1 MHLDTLLVKIALIG
15 VLGMIAQWVA
25 WRTGRPAIVFLLL
38 TGIVVGPVLGYLNPA
53 EDFGELQEPIIKLA
67 VAVILFEGGLSLRF
81 RDLIQAA
88 GAVKRL
94 IFLGVPLGFTFC
106 TLAVHY
112 GVGLSWELSMLFGGI
127 LVVTGPTVIGPL
139 LRELRVPRRT
149 GDALKWE
156 AIINDPIGALL
167 AIGIFAYLTYEGIEI
182 DPVNIGTDVLVAT
195 GIAALIGLACGW
207 ALTWLFPR
215 GYVPEF
221 LKAPVLLVTVIASF
235 VAADLVMHESGLVTV
250 TVMGMVMANKPTFST
265 QALRRFKEDLV
276 VLLISGVFIIMSAT
290 LNWDVVSRVQW
301 EFLVFLALLMFVA
314 RPATVLLA
322 LLFSDVP
329 WRERLFIAWIAP
341 RGIVAV
347 AITGLFAIRLEQR
360 GVEGAELL
368 VPLAFATAIATIV
381 AHGFTAKW
389 WAHRLG
395 IDQGRAEGLMLVGVN
410 GFSLALAKALK
421 AQDIKV
427 EVVDSSKFA
436 LRAAKKLEVP
446 THHGDMLDDDWRH
459 HLPLS
464 SFRTVIAMTET
475 DAFNALVCSEL
486 GPELGYDMVAQ
497 AGPDQRTG
505 MTTARGN
512 VIFQEKPSVY
522 DLLVKVGEG
531 WQFSRTRM
539 TEQFRLKD
547 LREYLGD
554 EGMPFAV
561 IRPDNSIELFTSVTQ
576 PTVGEGDV
584 VMSFTAPATAEERK
598 EKHEE
603 KREQKDAKE
612 REAKDKVR

>member
-1 MHLDTLLVKIALIG
+1 MHLDTLMVKIALIG
-15 VLGMIAQWVA
+15 VLGLAAQWIA

-38 TGIVVGPVLGYLNPA
+38 AGIVVGPVLGFLDPEA
-53 EDFGELQEPIIKLA
+53 DFGELQEPIIKLA

-81 RDLIQAA
+81 RDLIHAA

-94 IFLGVPLGFTFC
+94 IFLGVPLGFLFC
-106 TLAVHY
+106 TLTVRY

-149 GDALKWE
+149 ADALKWE

-167 AIGIFAYLTYEGIEI
+167 AIAIFAWLTYEGIEI
-182 DPVNIGTDVLVAT
+182 DPVNIGVDVLVAT
-195 GIAALIGLACGW
+195 GIAALIGFACGW

-215 GYVPEF
+215 GYVPEY
-221 LKAPVLLVTVIASF
+221 LKAPLLLVTVIGSF

-276 VLLISGVFIIMSAT
+276 VLLISGVFIILSAT

-301 EFLVFLALLMFVA
+301 EFVLYLALLMFVA
-314 RPATVLLA
+314 RPATVLTA

-329 WRERLFIAWIAP
+329 WRERLFIAWVAP

-360 GVEGAELL
+360 GVPGAELL

-395 IDQGRAEGLMLVGVN
+395 IDQGRAEGLMLIGVN

-421 AQDIKV
+421 NSDIKV
-427 EVVDSSKFA
+427 ELVDSSKFA
-436 LRAAKKLEVP
+436 LRAAKKLEIP

-464 SFRTVIAMTET
+464 SFNTVIAMTET

-486 GPELGYDMVAQ
+486 GPELGYDKVAQ

-512 VIFQEKPSVY
+512 VIFQERPSVY
-522 DLLVKVGEG
+522 DLLVRVGEG
-531 WQFSRTRM
+531 WEFARTRM
-539 TEQFRLKD
+539 SEQFKMKD

-554 EGMPFAV
+554 QGMPFAV
-561 IRPDNSIELFTSVTQ
+561 IRPDKSLELFTSIAQ

-584 VMSFTAPATAEERK
+584 VLSFTAPDTAEERK
-598 EKHEE
+598 EKRDAGRE
-603 KREQKDAKE
+603 KKDAKE
-612 REAKDKVR
+612 KA